1 MHTDTDSSQV
11 NREAVTAQSNVHP
24 NDSVIVKDSA
34 AATPTGEADGASA
47 NLLITP
53 IATNS
58 DDKSGTPAAPSF
70 AIGQPVSMISLPAS
84 APINN
89 NGS

>member
-11 NREAVTAQSNVHP
+11 NREAVTAQP
-24 NDSVIVKDSA
+24 NDSMIVKDPA
-34 AATPTGEADGASA
+34 VATPTGEADGSSA
-47 NLLITP
+47 NLLITS

-70 AIGQPVSMISLPAS
+70 AIGEPVSMISLPAS